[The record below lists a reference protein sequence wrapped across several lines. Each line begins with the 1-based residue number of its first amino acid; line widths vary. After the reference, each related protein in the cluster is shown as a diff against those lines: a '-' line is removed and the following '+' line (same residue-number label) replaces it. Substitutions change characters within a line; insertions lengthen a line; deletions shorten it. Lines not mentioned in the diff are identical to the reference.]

1 MEIKK
6 NIQTFQ
12 NAEALFKAAAEFI
25 IDAANRS
32 VEAKGK
38 FTIALSGGHTPEQLY
53 SLLAEKPFSEQMPWK
68 NTFVFWGDERCVP
81 LNDERNNAHMA
92 ISLLLAKVDIPS
104 SNIHRIHSALTPA
117 AAAIEYEKEIH
128 HFFKDNPPA
137 IDLILLG
144 LGEDGHTASLL
155 PNTEVL
161 HETMHLVKEVLS
173 AEQNIFRVTMTVPM
187 INQAKNILFLITGK
201 QKAGILKDVLNL
213 SGSRIH
219 YPAQLISPADGDL
232 YWFADK
238 DAASLL

>member
-12 NAEALFKAAAEFI
+12 TTEALFKAAAEFI

-53 SLLAEKPFSEQMPWK
+53 ALLAEKPFSEQMPWK

-92 ISLLLAKVDIPS
+92 ISLLLDKVDIPS
-104 SNIHRIHSALTPA
+104 SNIHRIQSALPPA
-117 AAAIEYEKEIH
+117 AAAIEYEKEIGQ
-128 HFFKDNPPA
+128 FFKKNAPA
-137 IDLILLG
+137 FDLVLLG

-161 HETMHLVKEVLS
+161 HETRHLVKEVLS
-173 AEQNIFRVTMTVPM
+173 AEQNMFRVTMTVPL

-213 SGSRIH
+213 SKSRIY
-219 YPAQLISPADGDL
+219 YPAQLINPVNGDL
-232 YWFADK
+232 YWFADNE
-238 DAASLL
+238 AAVLL